1 MQDKVEIGSHVFIIE
16 SNQTSD
22 GKKHQKWETYA
33 TQAEAKKRQKE
44 VEYQQ
49 ELGVLV
55 VPQCKTV
62 KELMKEYIVL
72 YGKEHWGVSNYTKVV
87 SMINNYIIPS
97 IGDQKLAEINT
108 RYLEKFCQTL
118 SKRVDCS
125 NSFL

>member
-1 MQDKVEIGSHVFIIE
+1 MASIRERNGKYCLIYYYKD
-16 SNQTSD
+16 ND
-22 GKKHQKWETYA
+22 GKKHQKWETYT
-33 TQAEAKKRQKE
+33 TQAEAKKRKKE

-49 ELGVLV
+49 DLGVLV

-108 RYLEKFCQTL
+108 K
-118 SKRVDCS
+118 
-125 NSFL
+125 